1 MLLRN
6 EKITLAEKVK
16 LSKGEISTLHKSHTP
31 TDKDKKA
38 ACKLLSQL
46 VDKLYKNEVV
56 SIKEVPNTDTE

>member
-16 LSKGEISTLHKSHTP
+16 LSKGEISTLHKSHKP